1 MHHKNGI
8 IETKTE
14 HCVRIYFRKR
24 GFIFMKYIN
33 ELREG
38 NRMSGVYLCKHKQ
51 SAVTKNGK
59 QYENVILQDTGK
71 DMEILVA
78 CMENDP
84 HAEVGA
90 IDIEQVIHTEIEFE
104 DE

>member
-38 NRMSGVYLCKHKQ
+38 NRISGIYLL
-51 SAVTKNGK
+51 S
-59 QYENVILQDTGK
+59 L
-71 DMEILVA
+71 
-78 CMENDP
+78 
-84 HAEVGA
+84 
-90 IDIEQVIHTEIEFE
+90 IHI
-104 DE
+104 

>member
-38 NRMSGVYLCKHKQ
+38 NRISGIYLCKHKQ
-51 SAVTKNGK
+51 SAVTKT
-59 QYENVILQDTGK
+59 ENSTK
-71 DMEILVA
+71 
-78 CMENDP
+78 
-84 HAEVGA
+84 
-90 IDIEQVIHTEIEFE
+90 T
-104 DE
+104 